1 MDEYIFGANILENLT
16 TGMYKDSKVIF
27 REYIQNACD
36 QIDKAVEQGIL
47 SSIDDGRIEIWLDE
61 DKRTISIEDN
71 ATGIPKEN
79 FRKTLADIADS
90 SKKVGEDK
98 GFRGIGRLCGLAY
111 CRELIFTST
120 AIGENVISVM
130 RCDAK
135 KMRELLSRNI
145 NGERFTASEV
155 LSQIY
160 EFEYITDDTITSEHK
175 FKVELIGVNEENT
188 ELLNFAEVKD
198 YLSFVAPVK
207 YQNTFIYQSEI
218 YAHTKKIGYR
228 IDEYSICLNG
238 EDIFKKYSTK
248 FRTSKGEDDIS
259 GVEFKDFYDD
269 DGNLIMWLWVGVSQ
283 FKGIIEKGNKNDKND
298 TAVKG
303 GKMRGIR
310 LRKENIQIGN
320 EDALQKLFIEDRGQH
335 YYIGELF
342 AVSKDLIPN
351 SQRDYFNEN
360 EMRVKFESKVSHYF
374 KELKKIYY
382 NASNLRNA
390 LINAEKPEKLKSE
403 HQKKEYIDEIE
414 KSKAIDEIKK
424 AENKAEEANKKIDN
438 LKKQAV
444 ENTEFG
450 SMWSKVA
457 HGIEKGHNSGKNINT
472 SQVPAPVFTSTDLS
486 DDTTIQKKSSYRLD
500 KLSQLNEKEKEIVK
514 RICRIIKDNTDDKT
528 AEIIISKIEEE
539 YK

>member
-36 QIDKAVEQGIL
+36 QIDKAVELGIL
-47 SSIDDGRIEIWLDE
+47 SSIDEGRIEIWIDE
-61 DKRTISIEDN
+61 NKRTISIEDN
-71 ATGIPKEN
+71 ATGIPQEK

-90 SKKVGEDK
+90 SKKIGEDK

-111 CRELIFTST
+111 CQELIFTST
-120 AIGENVISVM
+120 AMGENIISIM

-155 LSQIY
+155 LNQIY
-160 EFEYITDDTITSEHK
+160 KFEYTKDNAITSEHW
-175 FKVELIGVNEENT
+175 FKVELIGINEENT
-188 ELLNFAEVKD
+188 ELLDFDEVKD

-218 YAHTKKIGYR
+218 YAHSKKIGYK

-248 FRTSKGEDDIS
+248 FKTSKGEDDVS

-269 DGNLIMWLWVGVSQ
+269 NGNLIMWLWFGVSQ
-283 FKGIIEKGNKNDKND
+283 FKGIIEKGC
-298 TAVKG
+298 
-303 GKMRGIR
+303 KMRGMR

-320 EDALQKLFIEDRGQH
+320 EDALQKLFKEDRGQH
-335 YYIGELF
+335 YFIGELF
-342 AVSKDLIPN
+342 AVSKYLIPN

-360 EMRVKFESKVSHYF
+360 NMRVWFEDEIRRYF
-374 KELKKIYY
+374 KDVLTKVYY
-382 NASNLRNA
+382 NASA
-390 LINAEKPEKLKSE
+390 LNSSHKKIKDFEQKSLEHQEKMKKGEYVDDEEFAKAKSDLKVAESKAIEAQKKIEKLKQDTEREADSVL
-403 HQKKEYIDEIE
+403 QK
-414 KSKAIDEIKK
+414 
-424 AENKAEEANKKIDN
+424 
-438 LKKQAV
+438 V
-444 ENTEFG
+444 VG
-450 SMWSKVA
+450 V
-457 HGIEKGHNSGKNINT
+457 IEKGNNINNNVNNPLLID
-472 SQVPAPVFTSTDLS
+472 SSE
-486 DDTTIQKKSSYRLD
+486 DTTIHKKIRWVDRLS
-500 KLSQLNEKEKEIVK
+500 KLNRKERKLVSEILS
-514 RICRIIKDNTDDKT
+514 IINDSTDTQTVETIK
-528 AEIIISKIEEE
+528 SKIEGK

>member
-36 QIDKAVEQGIL
+36 QIDKAVELGIL
-47 SSIDDGRIEIWLDE
+47 SSIDKGEIKIWLDE
-61 DKRTISIEDN
+61 DKRTISIKDN
-71 ATGIPKEN
+71 ATGIPYKD

-90 SKKVGEDK
+90 SKKIGEDK

-120 AIGENVISVM
+120 AMGENVISVM

-135 KMRELLSRNI
+135 KMRELLNRNI
-145 NGERFTASEV
+145 NGERFTANEV

-160 EFEYITDDTITSEHK
+160 DFKPPINDDEITSEHW
-175 FKVELIGVNEENT
+175 FKVELIDVNEENT

-198 YLSFVAPVK
+198 YLSFVAPVQ
-207 YQNTFIYQSEI
+207 YVSTFQSMYGKQIHDHAKE
-218 YAHTKKIGYR
+218 IGYT
-228 IDEYSICLNG
+228 IDEYTIKIGNSKYYTY
-238 EDIFKKYSTK
+238 EDIEKNYKTK
-248 FRTSKGEDDIS
+248 FKTRNGEDDIT
-259 GVEFKDFYDD
+259 GVEFKDFYDK

-283 FKGIIEKGNKNDKND
+283 LKGIIEKGC
-298 TAVKG
+298 
-303 GKMRGIR
+303 KMRGMR

-320 EDALQKLFIEDRGQH
+320 EDALQKLFKEDRGQH
-335 YYIGELF
+335 YFIGELF

-360 EMRVKFESKVSHYF
+360 AMRVWFEEEVKGYF
-374 KELKKIYY
+374 KSLHKIYRD
-382 NASNLRNA
+382 ASELRNA
-390 LINAEKPEKLKSE
+390 LKNAEKPEKLKSE

-424 AENKAEEANKKIDN
+424 AEDKANEEKKKIER
-438 LKKQAV
+438 LKKQTV

-457 HGIEKGHNSGKNINT
+457 QGIEKGHNSDKNINNPP
-472 SQVPAPVFTSTDLS
+472 VPAPTFADLLQ
-486 DDTTIQKKSSYRLD
+486 DTTNQIQKKSSHRVDRLS
-500 KLSQLNEKEKEIVK
+500 KLNKKERKLIS
-514 RICRIIKDNTDDKT
+514 RIWRIIMDNTNAET